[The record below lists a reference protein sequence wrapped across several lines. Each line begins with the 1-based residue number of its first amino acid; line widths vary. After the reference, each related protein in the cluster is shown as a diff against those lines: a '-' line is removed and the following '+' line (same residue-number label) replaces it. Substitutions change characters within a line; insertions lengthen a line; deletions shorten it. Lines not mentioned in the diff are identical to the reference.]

1 MNKVFAAIALLLLFN
16 SCGSSRHVRSNGFI
30 QKRKYT
36 RGWFINSNRGH
47 KLEKDE
53 SNESDVSDKIN
64 QNTIKPTTICVDD
77 ECTEA
82 PITYT
87 QNSSKLEPEIIELK
101 ETVFNTKEI
110 MVKAIKSQ
118 QTKLNTLKSES
129 KKAIYPRF
137 GVNDAET
144 TLWIGAICL
153 LVGLV
158 FLVLMEFTPFVLS
171 IILLLAG
178 SVLAMIGILNLII
191 GFFRSIL

>member
-36 RGWFINSNRGH
+36 RGWFINSRGH

-53 SNESDVSDKIN
+53 SKETDVSDKIN
-64 QNTIKPTTICVDD
+64 QNTIKLTTICVDD
-77 ECTEA
+77 ECAEA
-82 PITYT
+82 PITCT
-87 QNSSKLEPEIIELK
+87 QNSSKLEPEITELK
-101 ETVFNTKEI
+101 ETVFDAKEV

-129 KKAIYPRF
+129 QKAIYPRF

-153 LVGLV
+153 LVGLA